1 MKATP
6 EVKYPTSVRLIIVFG
21 LVFFLMGSVLF
32 RLFEKQVIE
41 HDDFVK
47 AAESQSTATST
58 LPAPRGK
65 IYAQDKDGQLY
76 PLAVSQWQYQ
86 LLVSPRQVKDKAKL
100 ATALAEDLPQ
110 LKRDEVYE
118 KINSDKLYVPPLL
131 KGLDEETAQ
140 KIAGSRYAGVFVQPE
155 LARVYPEG
163 DKIAPQVLG
172 FVGADGSGKYG
183 VESVYDNLLRG
194 QGGST
199 KAKRDSLGRL
209 IDILSTDKSIAGKD
223 AVLTIDYNLQFTV
236 ETKLR
241 ESLEKFQAEA
251 GSIVVMNPKT
261 GAVLAIAGS
270 PSFDPNAFSQLKGD
284 EQFRFLSPAAS
295 NIYEPGSVFKPLTMA
310 AAIDQKLVEP
320 NTENVFGKSVVVKDR
335 EIFNAEFKTY
345 GRETMRQ
352 VLENSDNVAMVWISS
367 LLGSEKERE
376 YFEKFGF
383 GKKTGID
390 LIGEQSG
397 RLAPIKE
404 WNDVLRSTAAFGQ
417 GVSVTTLQLAAAYS
431 ALVNGGTL
439 VTPHLLDKELVGEK
453 STKAE
458 YQSRGQVISAETS
471 AKIREML
478 VGVVENGHGKR
489 AKVAGVKVGGKT
501 GTAQVPNPA
510 GGYYE
515 DRHIGTFTGMFPA
528 DDPQIV
534 MVVRLDNPKT
544 VQFAESSAAP
554 TFGEIAAWIVNYLQ
568 LR

>member
-1 MKATP
+1 MKATAQP
-6 EVKYPTSVRLIIVFG
+6 KNPTNIRLLIAFG
-21 LVFFLMGSVLF
+21 LVFFLTGSVLF

-100 ATALAEDLPQ
+100 AAALAEDLPE

-118 KINSDKLYVPPLL
+118 KINNEKLYVPPLL
-131 KGLDEETAQ
+131 KGLGEETAQ
-140 KIAGSRYAGVFVQPE
+140 KITAKRYAGVFVQPE

-172 FVGADGSGKYG
+172 FVGADGGGKYG

-223 AVLTIDYNLQFTV
+223 AVLTLDYNLQFTV

-241 ESLEKFQAEA
+241 EALEKYQADA
-251 GSIVVMNPKT
+251 GSIVVMDPKT
-261 GAVLAIAGS
+261 GAILAIAGA
-270 PSFDPNAFSQLKGD
+270 PSFDPNLFSKLKGD
-284 EQFRFLSPAAS
+284 EQFKFLSPAVS
-295 NIYEPGSVFKPLTMA
+295 NVYEPGSVFKPITMA

-320 NTENVFGKSVVVKDR
+320 ETENVFGKSVVVKDR

-345 GRETMRQ
+345 GRENMRQ

-376 YFEKFGF
+376 YFDKFGF
-383 GKKTGID
+383 GRKSGID
-390 LIGEQSG
+390 IIGEQTG

-417 GVSVTTLQLAAAYS
+417 GVSVTTVQLAAAYS
-431 ALVNGGTL
+431 TLANGGTL
-439 VTPHLLDKELVGEK
+439 VTPHLLEKELDGETA
-453 STKAE
+453 TKIE
-458 YQSRGQVISAETS
+458 YPNRGQVITAETS

-489 AKVAGVKVGGKT
+489 AKVPGVRVGGKT
-501 GTAQVPNPA
+501 GTAEVPNPA

-515 DRHIGTFTGMFPA
+515 DRHIGTFAGIFPA
-528 DDPQIV
+528 DDPKIA

-554 TFGEIAAWIVNYLQ
+554 TFGEIAAWLANYLQ

>member
-1 MKATP
+1 MKAAQP
-6 EVKYPTSVRLIIVFG
+6 VKNPIQARLLVTFG
-21 LVFFLMGSVLF
+21 VVFFLTGCALF
-32 RLFEKQVIE
+32 RLYEKQVIE
-41 HDDFVK
+41 HGDFVK
-47 AAESQSTATST
+47 AAESQSTATSPI
-58 LPAPRGK
+58 PAPRGK
-65 IYAQDKDGQLY
+65 IYAQDKNGQLY

-100 ATALAEDLPQ
+100 ADALAKDLPE
-110 LKRDEVYE
+110 LKRDEVFA
-118 KINSDKLYVPPLL
+118 KINNDKLYVPPLV
-131 KGLDEETAQ
+131 KGLNEIKAQ
-140 KIAGSRYAGVFVQPE
+140 EIARQRYGGVFVQPE

-183 VESVYDNLLRG
+183 VESVQDDILRG
-194 QGGST
+194 QSGST

-209 IDILSTDKSIAGKD
+209 IDILSTDKSVAGRD
-223 AVLTIDYNLQFTV
+223 IVLTIDYNLQFTV
-236 ETKLR
+236 ETELR
-241 ESLEKFQAEA
+241 EAIEEYQADG
-251 GSIVVMNPKT
+251 GSIVVMNPTT
-261 GAVLAIAGS
+261 GAILAVAGS
-270 PSFDPNAFSQLKGD
+270 PSYDPNLFSTLKGD

-320 NTENVFGKSVVVKDR
+320 DTENVFGKSVIVSDR

-352 VLENSDNVAMVWISS
+352 VLENSDNVAMVWLSS

-383 GKKTGID
+383 GRKSGID
-390 LIGEQSG
+390 LVGEQSG
-397 RLAPIKE
+397 RLAPLKE

-417 GVSVTTLQLAAAYS
+417 GVSVTTVQLAAAYS

-439 VTPHLLDKELVGEK
+439 VTPHVTGKELIGEQATVRK
-453 STKAE
+453 YE
-458 YQSRGQVISAETS
+458 GRGQVISAETS

-478 VGVVENGHGKR
+478 VGVVDRGHGKR
-489 AKVAGVKVGGKT
+489 AAVPGIKVGGKT
-501 GTAQVPNPA
+501 GTAQVPNPE

-515 DRHIGTFTGMFPA
+515 DRHIGTFAGMFPA
-528 DDPQIV
+528 DNPKIV

-544 VQFAESSAAP
+544 VKFAESSAAP
-554 TFGEIAAWIVNYLQ
+554 TFGEIANWLVNYFQ

>member
-1 MKATP
+1 MKAAP
-6 EVKYPTSVRLIIVFG
+6 EVKNPINGRLLFLFG
-21 LVFFLMGSVLF
+21 VVFFLTGSVLF

-41 HDDFVK
+41 HEDFVK

-100 ATALAEDLPQ
+100 ATALAQDLPQ

-118 KINSDKLYVPPLL
+118 KINNDKLYVPPLL

-140 KIAGSRYAGVFVQPE
+140 KITANRYAGVFVQPE

-183 VESVYDNLLRG
+183 VESVYDSLLRG

-241 ESLEKFQAEA
+241 EALSKYQAEA
-251 GSIVVMNPKT
+251 GSIVVMDPKT
-261 GAVLAIAGS
+261 GALLAIAGA
-270 PSFDPNAFSQLKGD
+270 PSFDPNAFSKLKG
-284 EQFRFLSPAAS
+284 EELFKFLSPAAS
-295 NIYEPGSVFKPLTMA
+295 NVYEPGSVFKPLTMA

-320 NTENVFGKSVVVKDR
+320 DTENVFGKSVVVKDR

-383 GKKTGID
+383 GKKSGID
-390 LIGEQSG
+390 IIGEQAG

-417 GVSVTTLQLAAAYS
+417 GVSVTTTQLAAAYS

-439 VTPHLLDKELVGEK
+439 VTPHLLDRELDGDQA
-453 STKAE
+453 TKAE
-458 YQSRGQVISAETS
+458 YQSRGQVISSETS

-489 AKVAGVKVGGKT
+489 AKVPGVKVGGKT
-501 GTAQVPNPA
+501 GTAEVPNPA

-515 DRHIGTFTGMFPA
+515 DRHIGTFAGMFPA
-528 DDPQIV
+528 DDPKIV

-554 TFGEIAAWIVNYLQ
+554 TFGEIATWLVNYLQ